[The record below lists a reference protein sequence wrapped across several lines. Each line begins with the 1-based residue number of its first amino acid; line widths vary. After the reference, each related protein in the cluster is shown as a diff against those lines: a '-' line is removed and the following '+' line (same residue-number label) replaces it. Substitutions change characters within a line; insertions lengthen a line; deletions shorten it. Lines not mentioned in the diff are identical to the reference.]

1 MFINQLHLGDPMNV
15 DECIN
20 FSEEKVIEEID
31 DDKIIESFDHVS
43 DEENQDNTDEDTEEQ
58 IVINPGQALD
68 TVISFLHQRSEDMS
82 EIISKTKCLKEII
95 VNYKEKNLR
104 QRNITD
110 YFSQKM

>member
-15 DECIN
+15 DEYIN

-43 DEENQDNTDEDTEEQ
+43 DEENQDNTEEQ

-68 TVISFLHQRSEDMS
+68 AINTVISFLHQRSDDMS

-110 YFSQKM
+110 YFSQRM